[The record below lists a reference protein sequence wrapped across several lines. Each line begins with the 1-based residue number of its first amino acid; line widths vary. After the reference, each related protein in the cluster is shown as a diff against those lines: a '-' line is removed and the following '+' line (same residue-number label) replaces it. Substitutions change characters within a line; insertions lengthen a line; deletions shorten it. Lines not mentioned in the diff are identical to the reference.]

1 MMKINKKITLI
12 NFSNTNRSKSQ
23 IKYLVYHYVGAVST
37 AKNNADF
44 FYNAY
49 RGASAHYFVD
59 EKEIWQ
65 VVEDNDVS
73 WAVGNDTYKHKECRN
88 TNSISIEMCCK
99 KDKNG
104 KWYIEEET
112 IKKSIEL
119 GKELVKKYNIDRSH
133 VLRHYDVTGKKCPE
147 PMVREPKQWNNLLDE
162 LFDKTS
168 SSTNNNTNNTTT
180 KPTESTNVSGYT
192 VEVTTDV
199 LNVRKQPG
207 TSDSI
212 TTQVK
217 KGEVYTIVAEA
228 NAEGMTWGKLKSG
241 AGWIS
246 LSFVKKLN
254 SSVNK
259 PATNTNKK
267 MKVNAKDGLNV
278 RSTPGGTKVGA
289 LTHGTEVT
297 VVEEKDGW
305 SKIGDKKWV
314 SSQYL
319 VASTSSN
326 SSENLTSVK
335 VKDKVKVKSSAKR
348 YVTGETIPDW
358 VKGRTYTV
366 SQIAKNK
373 ILLKEIMSWVYLADL
388 TK

>member
-1 MMKINKKITLI
+1 MKINKKLTKI
-12 NFSNTNRSKSQ
+12 NFNNTNRSKSQ
-23 IKYLVYHYVGAVST
+23 IKYLVYHYVGGVST

-44 FYNAY
+44 FYSTY

-112 IKKSIEL
+112 IKRAVEL
-119 GKELVKKYNIDRSH
+119 GKSLIAKYNFDRNH

-147 PMVREPKQWNNLLDE
+147 PMVRDPKKWTALLDD
-162 LFDKTS
+162 LFGKTS
-168 SSTNNNTNNTTT
+168 TSTNTNTNTSTN
-180 KPTESTNVSGYT
+180 KPTTSTNVNEYT
-192 VEVTTDV
+192 VEVTTPV
-199 LNVRKQPG
+199 LNVRSQPN
-207 TSDSI
+207 TSSKV

-217 KGEVYTIVAEA
+217 EGGVYTIVSEA